1 MDKLYKMR
9 KLIAILL
16 IAVIDCVEVD
26 TTPKNEESY
35 FNELLDLLDLD
46 VNSVELNCFAN
57 IFKKIGNVFQGTWDK
72 VKQSIEWLKKKGI
85 WSAFKTIAK
94 NHGRVAAT
102 TFCSSFFSPEI
113 CEPLVNTVFGLI
125 KQI

>member
-1 MDKLYKMR
+1 MR

-16 IAVIDCVEVD
+16 IAVIACVEVD
-26 TTPKNEESY
+26 TTPKNEESD

-72 VKQSIEWLKKKGI
+72 VKQGIEWLKKKGI
-85 WSAFKTIAK
+85 WNILLTIAK
-94 NHGRVAAT
+94 NHGRVAAIAL
-102 TFCSSFFSPEI
+102 CSSFFSPEI
-113 CEPLVNTVFGLI
+113 CKPLVNTVFST
-125 KQI
+125 